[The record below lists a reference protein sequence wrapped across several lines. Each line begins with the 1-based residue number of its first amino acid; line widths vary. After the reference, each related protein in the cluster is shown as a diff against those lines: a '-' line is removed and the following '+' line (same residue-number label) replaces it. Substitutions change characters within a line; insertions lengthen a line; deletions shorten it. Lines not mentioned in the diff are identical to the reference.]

1 MFNLK
6 TDLRELNEG
15 LDGFAQHMNKYVI
28 RGGAQAMAQLFYDEA
43 RVNAPVAE
51 KGHWFYG
58 THKKYYFP
66 AGTLKA
72 SIYQVYSKSKS
83 RDAYA
88 VYDISW
94 NHKKCPY
101 GFMVEYGTSRANA
114 HPFMRPAWVNM
125 NGHVVEAARERMAK
139 ILREKEGERL

>member
-1 MFNLK
+1 MA
-6 TDLRELNEG
+6 TDLTEVIGALERYEKYV
-15 LDGFAQHMNKYVI
+15 DKYVI

-58 THKKYYFP
+58 THQKYFFP

-72 SIYQVYSKSKS
+72 SIYQVFSKSKS
-83 RDAYA
+83 REALA
-88 VYDISW
+88 VYEVSW

-101 GFMVEYGTSRANA
+101 GFMVEYGTSRAGA
-114 HPFMRPAWVNM
+114 RPFMRPAWVNM
-125 NGHVVEAARERMAK
+125 NGRVVEAARERMAK
-139 ILREKEGERL
+139 ILREKQGELF

>member
-1 MFNLK
+1 MA
-6 TDLRELNEG
+6 TDLTEVIGALERYER
-15 LDGFAQHMNKYVI
+15 HVNKYVI

-58 THKKYYFP
+58 THQKYYFP

-72 SIYQVYSKSKS
+72 SIYQVFSKSKS
-83 RDAYA
+83 REALA
-88 VYDISW
+88 VYEVSW
-94 NHKKCPY
+94 NHQKCPY
-101 GFMVEYGTSRANA
+101 GFMVEYGTSRAPA

-125 NGHVVEAARERMAK
+125 NGRVVEAARERMAK
-139 ILREKEGERL
+139 ILREKQGELF

>member
-1 MFNLK
+1 MA
-6 TDLRELNEG
+6 TDLTEVIGALERYER
-15 LDGFAQHMNKYVI
+15 HVNKQVI

-58 THKKYYFP
+58 THQKYFFP

-125 NGHVVEAARERMAK
+125 NGRVVEAARERMAK
-139 ILREKEGERL
+139 ILREKNGKRL